1 MKKLLLAIVLGVV
14 AISPA
19 VATTGKTQN
28 YQFILN
34 GKRLVMDGAICAGIE
49 FSTNG
54 KTAKLRAE
62 GDCTINDSY
71 ADTWRIKWL
80 DDDNFLAIE
89 TERPNEISPPRV
101 FAHQVISVN
110 GNKVKMKDIWTGWNN
125 FSDQIEI
132 YKIK

>member
-54 KTAKLRAE
+54 ETAKLRAE
-62 GDCTINDSY
+62 GDCTVNDSY

-101 FAHQVISVN
+101 FAHQVLSVSS
-110 GNKVKMKDIWTGWNN
+110 NKVKIKDIWTGWNN
-125 FSDQIEI
+125 FSDQIET